1 MDMQKRVGGTAE
13 ICNWRKRVNSL
24 MKKNYSLTIELS
36 GFSEEQIEDYY
47 RPDLPPE
54 EFETMVEKENTVS
67 RPSMQL

>member
-24 MKKNYSLTIELS
+24 LKKNYSLTIELS

-54 EFETMVEKENTVS
+54 EFVEWFAEKYD
-67 RPSMQL
+67 LYDFKHY